1 MIARNFSD
9 LIDLFFPKLC
19 LTCGNRLLSHENYL
33 CINCWHDLPVTN
45 FHKKSD
51 NKVAQLFW
59 GRVPIENATSF
70 FAYKKGSRY
79 RELIYN
85 IKYRG
90 QKELG
95 FETGKR
101 FGLILLNATEYRKV
115 DVVVPVP
122 LHPRKLKKR
131 GFNQSEWIAS
141 GIAEALEKPVS
152 GNNLHRKVFTS
163 TQTKKNRFERFKN
176 VDGIFAIKST
186 DQFAGKHVLLV
197 DDVVTTGSTLEA
209 CAVELLKLP
218 ETKVSIATLAFAD
231 F

>member
-1 MIARNFSD
+1 M
-9 LIDLFFPKLC
+9 
-19 LTCGNRLLSHENYL
+19 E
-33 CINCWHDLPVTN
+33 
-45 FHKKSD
+45 
-51 NKVAQLFW
+51 
-59 GRVPIENATSF
+59 
-70 FAYKKGSRY
+70 
-79 RELIYN
+79 
-85 IKYRG
+85 
-90 QKELG
+90 
-95 FETGKR
+95 
-101 FGLILLNATEYRKV
+101 ATEFRKI

-152 GNNLHRKVFTS
+152 GNNLQRKVFTS

-176 VDGIFAIKST
+176 VDGIFAIKSAH
-186 DQFAGKHVLLV
+186 QFTGKHVLLV

-209 CAVELLKLP
+209 CAVELLKIP